1 MPAYGTVVRQ
11 IIPTMAKLA
20 DQLDDELELRN
31 ALLQQGVTSFDG
43 CRRHLLNMPA
53 MTTEGSW
60 RRGRQDSSMNE
71 FIRRMKD
78 EWPKLSAAL
87 QKHPARRFKVVRS
100 ALESGGASGFTA
112 AWLHK

>member
-11 IIPTMAKLA
+11 IIATMAKLA

-71 FIRRMKD
+71 FVRRMKD
-78 EWPKLSAAL
+78 EWPK
-87 QKHPARRFKVVRS
+87 
-100 ALESGGASGFTA
+100 
-112 AWLHK
+112 